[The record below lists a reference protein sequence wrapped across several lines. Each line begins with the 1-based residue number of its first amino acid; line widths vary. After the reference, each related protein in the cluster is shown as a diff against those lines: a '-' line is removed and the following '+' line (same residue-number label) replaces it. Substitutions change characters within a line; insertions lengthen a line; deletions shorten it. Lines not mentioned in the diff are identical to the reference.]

1 VHKWIIAAGAVVALT
16 GAYWLG
22 YTKGE
27 TSTALAYEQRFKE
40 LKDAHEKAI
49 RETVAAAEQADADR
63 RATADQEL
71 AALRSRAADADA
83 QLVRM
88 REQLAAY
95 RRAPVSDAAACARDR
110 DRLAGMA
117 VRCGELLKR
126 ADSAL
131 EWCRIELD
139 AAGAKH
145 LAAGE

>member
-1 VHKWIIAAGAVVALT
+1 MQKWIIAAVVIAIAS
-16 GAYWLG
+16 AYGLG
-22 YTKGE
+22 YKSGTTR
-27 TSTALAYEQRFKE
+27 TSLAYEQRFKE
-40 LKDAHEKAI
+40 AKNEHETAI
-49 RETVAAAEQADADR
+49 RAAVEAAEKADADR
-63 RATADQEL
+63 RAEADQEL

-117 VRCGELLKR
+117 VRCGELLRR

-139 AAGAKH
+139 AAGAKQP
-145 LAAGE
+145 AADK

>member
-1 VHKWIIAAGAVVALT
+1 MQKWIIAAIAIAIAS
-16 GAYWLG
+16 AYGLG
-22 YTKGE
+22 YTSGK
-27 TSTALAYEQRFKE
+27 TRTALAYEQRFKE
-40 LKDAHEKAI
+40 AKDEHETAI
-49 RETVAAAEQADADR
+49 REAVEAAEKADAER
-63 RATADQEL
+63 RAEADKEL
-71 AALRSRAADADA
+71 AALRRRAADADA

-117 VRCGELLKR
+117 VRCGELLRR

-145 LAAGE
+145 PAAGE

>member
-1 VHKWIIAAGAVVALT
+1 MQKWIIAAVVIAIAS
-16 GAYWLG
+16 AYGLG
-22 YTKGE
+22 YTSGK
-27 TSTALAYEQRFKE
+27 TKTALAYEQRFKE
-40 LKDAHEKAI
+40 AKDEHETAI
-49 RETVAAAEQADADR
+49 REAVEAAEKADAER
-63 RATADQEL
+63 RAEADKEL
-71 AALRSRAADADA
+71 AALRRRAADSDA

-117 VRCGELLKR
+117 VRCGELLRR

-145 LAAGE
+145 PAAGE

>member
-1 VHKWIIAAGAVVALT
+1 MQKWIIAAVVIAIAS
-16 GAYWLG
+16 AYGLG
-22 YTKGE
+22 YTSGK
-27 TSTALAYEQRFKE
+27 TKTAIAYEQRFKE
-40 LKDAHEKAI
+40 AKDEHETAI
-49 RETVAAAEQADADR
+49 REAVEAAEKADAER
-63 RATADQEL
+63 RAEADKEL
-71 AALRSRAADADA
+71 AALRRRAADSDA
-83 QLVRM
+83 RLNRM